1 MYQDYYGFTSDPF
14 RLSSKGDS
22 LYLHDSFKRAMS
34 YLLYAFHKGEGVV
47 LVTSGPGLGKTTL
60 VSEVVSEAS
69 DADTVIS
76 VVDCANL
83 AGDDLLVMY
92 LEALEVEASPG
103 STNSRAIRETLG
115 NMKVTKQPI
124 LVLDNAHLLD
134 EENLDRVHMLCN
146 LNQQG
151 TPLVQVVLAG
161 QPQLRETLLTPDYE
175 QLHQR
180 LIATCNIEPLQMIE
194 TREYILHKLRSVNW
208 TNNPSFAES
217 VFGAIYRSSLGV
229 PRWIDLICS
238 RMLLNSM
245 ASDKKYISLDDVCEV
260 ISDLVKEDL
269 LPDQVRQSTPKV
281 A

>member
-1 MYQDYYGFTSDPF
+1 MDLRIVRRFP
-14 RLSSKGDS
+14 SSKGDS

-83 AGDDLLVMY
+83 AGDDLLEMY

-103 STNSRAIRETLG
+103 STKSRAIRETLG

-161 QPQLRETLLTPDYE
+161 QP
-175 QLHQR
+175 
-180 LIATCNIEPLQMIE
+180 
-194 TREYILHKLRSVNW
+194 VNW

>member
-69 DADTVIS
+69 DADTAIS

-83 AGDDLLVMY
+83 AGDDLLLMY
-92 LEALEVEASPG
+92 LEALEVEVAPG

-134 EENLDRVHMLCN
+134 EENMDRVHMLCN

-161 QPQLRETLLTPDYE
+161 QPKLRETLLSPGYE

>member
-1 MYQDYYGFTSDPF
+1 MYQDYYGFTADPF
-14 RLSSKGDS
+14 RLASKGDS

-47 LVTSGPGLGKTTL
+47 LLTGGAGLGKTTL
-60 VSEVVSEAS
+60 LSEVVSEAT
-69 DADTVIS
+69 DVDTAIA

-83 AGDDLLVMY
+83 AGGDLLEMY
-92 LEALEVEASPG
+92 LEVLGVEAASG
-103 STNSRAIRETLG
+103 STVSRAVRETLG
-115 NMKVTKQPI
+115 NIKVTKQPI

-134 EENLDRVHMLCN
+134 EQNMDRVHMLCN

-151 TPLVQVVLAG
+151 TPLVQVVMAG
-161 QPQLRETLLTPDYE
+161 QPLLRETLLTPAYE

-180 LIATCNIEPLQMIE
+180 LIATCNIEPLQMVE
-194 TREYILHKLRSVNW
+194 TREYVLHKLRAVNW

-238 RMLLNSM
+238 RMLLNAM

-269 LPDQVRQSTPKV
+269 LPNQVRQSTPKV

>member
-1 MYQDYYGFTSDPF
+1 
-14 RLSSKGDS
+14 
-22 LYLHDSFKRAMS
+22 MS

-69 DADTVIS
+69 DADTAIS

-83 AGDDLLVMY
+83 AGDDLLLMY
-92 LEALEVEASPG
+92 LEALEVEVAPG

-134 EENLDRVHMLCN
+134 EENMDRVHMLCN

-151 TPLVQVVLAG
+151 TPLVQVVLVG
-161 QPQLRETLLTPDYE
+161 QPKLRETLLSPGYE